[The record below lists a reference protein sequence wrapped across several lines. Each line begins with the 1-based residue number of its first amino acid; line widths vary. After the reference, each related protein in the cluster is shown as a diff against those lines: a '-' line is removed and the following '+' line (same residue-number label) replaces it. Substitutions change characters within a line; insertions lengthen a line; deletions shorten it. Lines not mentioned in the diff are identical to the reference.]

1 MDCIYEIVLKN
12 GEVLKISSKIENLL
26 ELTDE
31 NIFNS
36 TTTEILNNIEE
47 KEKLNNIWFNFTSTE
62 DLSKIVKSEFLI
74 EIENKEERK
83 EVIRYLM
90 AKFYKSNPNKAERK
104 KAVEDLEAFSNFVKE
119 ELKKDVN
126 LYKDII
132 DTSNK
137 YKNVLELLNETTE
150 IDLSTLKSLML
161 KSNTSEEF
169 LEKVNKNINKRN
181 YSKAIVK
188 YLYSNIKEAKSILR
202 RKEEPKKLIS
212 LTDGS

>member
-1 MDCIYEIVLKN
+1 
-12 GEVLKISSKIENLL
+12 
-26 ELTDE
+26 
-31 NIFNS
+31 
-36 TTTEILNNIEE
+36 
-47 KEKLNNIWFNFTSTE
+47 
-62 DLSKIVKSEFLI
+62 
-74 EIENKEERK
+74 
-83 EVIRYLM
+83 M

-212 LTDGS
+212 LNLSKTIENSINLTNSLDIVTSIKSDIILSEDLLIPGTKYNLRDI